1 MSASSHPEVL
11 SVLVVERYEA
21 AAVILELDR
30 SPKVDTR
37 SLDLFTNSESEG
49 LTVFELIMGNC

>member
-1 MSASSHPEVL
+1 
-11 SVLVVERYEA
+11 
-21 AAVILELDR
+21 LELDR